1 LENLNTAPPPRN
13 PGIHYLFALIL
24 LGWLGGMVYT
34 AEPSP
39 LRIPEAMLS
48 PLQSLLGLPES
59 ESRVLAALVLRCL
72 GIAMIGLLLAGTL
85 VRYPW
90 KSAALIV
97 LLWAPLLAMGV
108 KSIQY
113 GYFPLRIQILFI
125 LFSAWLG
132 GVTGLFLRRRLLA
145 IAGLLLLVTAGLV
158 WGWSTRIGD
167 DLNEA
172 ANDTFEYLLSQSNQV
187 PAGKEGFIH
196 LLRLAFAFAEEN
208 SRGRGSDPVFA
219 NKAAILGLGM
229 VLGDEQFDRLG
240 GRELDSKIKWQRTLL
255 RHRVP
260 IAGQYD
266 LPSHYCVSASLAVQY
281 GQDYALSAGIAK
293 EIADSL
299 PGGTGFSF
307 VDLAI
312 NQAGI
317 RWGTLATESTQSARE
332 MQFRLM
338 DPNQGIEDIVPDISG
353 LPEDISAEE
362 FENDYGGLGGKKS
375 REIFAE
381 INRRIEACE
390 GLR

>member
-1 LENLNTAPPPRN
+1 
-13 PGIHYLFALIL
+13 
-24 LGWLGGMVYT
+24 
-34 AEPSP
+34 
-39 LRIPEAMLS
+39 
-48 PLQSLLGLPES
+48 
-59 ESRVLAALVLRCL
+59 
-72 GIAMIGLLLAGTL
+72 
-85 VRYPW
+85 
-90 KSAALIV
+90 
-97 LLWAPLLAMGV
+97 
-108 KSIQY
+108 
-113 GYFPLRIQILFI
+113 
-125 LFSAWLG
+125 
-132 GVTGLFLRRRLLA
+132 
-145 IAGLLLLVTAGLV
+145 
-158 WGWSTRIGD
+158 
-167 DLNEA
+167 
-172 ANDTFEYLLSQSNQV
+172 
-187 PAGKEGFIH
+187 
-196 LLRLAFAFAEEN
+196 
-208 SRGRGSDPVFA
+208 
-219 NKAAILGLGM
+219 
-229 VLGDEQFDRLG
+229 
-240 GRELDSKIKWQRTLL
+240 L